1 MKLNDLM
8 DYLNQIFPFAASE
21 EWDNSGKQVSD
32 DGKEIKRIIVGIDL
46 TDQLLDEAIDVKA
59 DLIIT
64 HHPFVFTPLKCIDM
78 TTYKGEMIKR
88 MIVNDI
94 VCISLH
100 TNYDASVKGMG
111 YAIGCK
117 LELVNRD
124 VLSRRESAL
133 ETGFGTVG
141 DLVESI
147 DLDSFIRDFKRKFQL
162 DYVTVYNKNET
173 KKIKKIAFCGGAGA
187 DFLSDAIKSGA
198 DLYITGDITHHDAQA
213 AYEGDM
219 MLMDP
224 THYGL
229 ERVFIDHII
238 DLISNKFMGV
248 QLIPYHVNAFKGEIR

>member
-1 MKLNDLM
+1 MKLIDLM

-21 EWDNSGKQVSD
+21 EWDNSGRQVSD
-32 DGKEIKRIIVGIDL
+32 DGKEINKIIVGIDL
-46 TDQLLDEAIDVKA
+46 TDQLLDEAIDVRA

-64 HHPFVFTPLKCIDM
+64 HHPFVFTPLKSIDM

-88 MIVNDI
+88 MIINDI
-94 VCISLH
+94 GCIALH

-117 LELVNRD
+117 LELTDQD
-124 VLSRRESAL
+124 VLSRRESVV

-141 DLVESI
+141 NLVESI
-147 DLDSFIRDFKRKFQL
+147 DLDSFIQDFKKKFQL
-162 DYVTVYNKNET
+162 DYVTIYNKNET

-198 DLYITGDITHHDAQA
+198 DLYITGDITYHDAQA
-213 AYEGDM
+213 AYEGGM

-229 ERVFIDHII
+229 EKVFIDHIS
-238 DLISNKFMGV
+238 DLIIERFKGV
-248 QLIPYHVNAFKGEIR
+248 ELIPYHINAFKGEIR